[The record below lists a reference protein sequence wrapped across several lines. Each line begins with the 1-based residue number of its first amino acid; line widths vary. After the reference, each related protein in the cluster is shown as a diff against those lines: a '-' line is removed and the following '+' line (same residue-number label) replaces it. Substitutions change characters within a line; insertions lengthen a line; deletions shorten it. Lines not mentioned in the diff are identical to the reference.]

1 MWHEIVTL
9 EEEQKMPYITSWE
22 RMGIAKGKAEGIIEG
37 QRALLRRV
45 AMLRFGNVPD
55 QLEQR
60 IAGADQDAL
69 G

>member
-1 MWHEIVTL
+1 
-9 EEEQKMPYITSWE
+9 
-22 RMGIAKGKAEGIIEG
+22 MGIAKGKAEGIIEG

-60 IAGADQDAL
+60 IADADQDAL
-69 G
+69 GQLAEHLATAVTLDDVLKLDKL